1 MIDHSA
7 YDTAPTTDLAAAIE
21 LTETL
26 AQSILPGHGDAL
38 IAHREYLVSKADAAR
53 TAIVAQRKLDATF
66 TGSSVVIDQRADR
79 SFTAIALRLRAAI
92 LQVHDLAVATDS
104 QQILDRLFGSDG
116 LEFLKLPYPSQLT
129 QMKVRMVPIDGDSQG
144 KDKEPGL
151 AERIDAI
158 AGPLYLANI
167 RARIAEYDAMVHNK
181 STTVANQESLL
192 PHLQTLR
199 TAITHFATL
208 AIATVRLAQPETIEA
223 ARALLTPIDNAR
235 AAAAALAKKRPEAAA
250 PVGGQAATGTPAP
263 AIPTGAADA

>member
-21 LTETL
+21 LAETL
-26 AQSILPGHGDAL
+26 AQSIVPSHGDAL
-38 IAHREYLVSKADAAR
+38 LAHREYLQSKAEAGRA
-53 TAIVAQRKLDATF
+53 AIVAQRKLDATF

-92 LQVHDLAVATDS
+92 LQVHDLAVAHEA

-144 KDKEPGL
+144 QGKEPGL

-167 RARIAEYDAMVHNK
+167 RARIGEYDEMVHNK
-181 STTVANQESLL
+181 STTVVSPESLL

-208 AIATVRLAQPETIEA
+208 AIATVRLANPDTEVA
-223 ARALLTPIDNAR
+223 ARALLAPIDNAR
-235 AAAAALAKKRPEAAA
+235 AAAAALAKKRPEAAT
-250 PVGGQAATGTPAP
+250 PVAGPPAT
-263 AIPTGAADA
+263 PTGAADA